1 MKPTLDELKVES
13 YSTQVSEK
21 ELTEIKGGTTY
32 WCINL
37 GTWVAS
43 QISFGGSSST
53 TQSVTQTSQTSVS
66 QTGSSTTTTTT
77 SGTSTTTTSTSSS
90 SWGWGG

>member
-1 MKPTLDELKVES
+1 MKPTLDDLKVES
-13 YSTQVSEK
+13 YSTQISEK

-32 WCINL
+32 YCAL
-37 GTWVAS
+37 WVAS
-43 QISFGGSSST
+43 QISFRCSSST